1 MILNSK
7 KTFLASIL
15 AFIIGTSCCWI
26 PWLLI
31 MVGGASAASSLVG
44 GLEMISM
51 PFLLL
56 GLGLISYSIYKI
68 NKNKASSQ
76 VNIISH
82 STITC
87 PLCNFSKEEKMP
99 TNACQFFYE
108 CESCKK
114 IIKPKEGD
122 CCVYCS
128 YGTIPCPPI
137 QLGEACC

>member
-1 MILNSK
+1 MLLDSK
-7 KTFLASIL
+7 KTLLASIL

-31 MVGGASAASSLVG
+31 MAGGASAATSLIG
-44 GLEMISM
+44 GLEKIST

-56 GLGLISYSIYKI
+56 GLGLIGFSLYKMKRT
-68 NKNKASSQ
+68 KNSSEGK
-76 VNIISH
+76 IISH

-87 PLCNFSKEEKMP
+87 PMCNFSKEEIMP

-108 CESCKK
+108 CEACKK

-128 YGTIPCPPI
+128 YGTVPCPPI
-137 QLGEACC
+137 QAGDACC